1 MQSIITRFV
10 ASTNTKGS
18 RIIAS
23 TSAKRERLSIPYDHA
38 ISPDKNHRAA
48 ARALAEKLDWQFR
61 FVEGS
66 NGESGN
72 VYVIDRDEGFTIPKR
87 EAA

>member
-1 MQSIITRFV
+1 MQTIMTRFI

-18 RIIAS
+18 RITAS
-23 TSAKRERLSIPYDHA
+23 TSAKGLRLTIPYNHA
-38 ISPDKNHRAA
+38 ISRDKNQRAA

-66 NGESGN
+66 NGERGN

>member
-1 MQSIITRFV
+1 MQSIITRFI
-10 ASTNTKGS
+10 ASTITKGP
-18 RIIAS
+18 RITAS
-23 TSAKRERLSIPYDHA
+23 TSAKGLRLTIPYNYA
-38 ISPDKNHRAA
+38 IGTNENHRAA

-66 NGESGN
+66 NGERGN
-72 VYVIDRDEGFTIPKR
+72 VYVIDRDEGFTIPRR